1 MLICE
6 YLSTYLWNISES
18 SQSILGLNLALE
30 AIAVKSAT
38 PEKSDQQT
46 LKILEKTNHK
56 MDSATWLKRKIRRV
70 MRSVTAL
77 EEKVDINDHGIE
89 SNKVKSVASYNN
101 LAVEIHF
108 WNRKKKYKLWN
119 LAWPKDR
126 QQNYRLIWLKVSK
139 FRKQIMVTKLLPKH
153 KPSSLSWKITTSRL
167 IQKRVSSCKKN
178 IDSLFY

>member
-56 MDSATWLKRKIRRV
+56 MDSTTWLKRKIRKV
-70 MRSVTAL
+70 MKSVTAL

-101 LAVEIHF
+101 LAVEIPILKSE
-108 WNRKKKYKLWN
+108 KKL
-119 LAWPKDR
+119 
-126 QQNYRLIWLKVSK
+126 
-139 FRKQIMVTKLLPKH
+139 
-153 KPSSLSWKITTSRL
+153 
-167 IQKRVSSCKKN
+167 
-178 IDSLFY
+178 